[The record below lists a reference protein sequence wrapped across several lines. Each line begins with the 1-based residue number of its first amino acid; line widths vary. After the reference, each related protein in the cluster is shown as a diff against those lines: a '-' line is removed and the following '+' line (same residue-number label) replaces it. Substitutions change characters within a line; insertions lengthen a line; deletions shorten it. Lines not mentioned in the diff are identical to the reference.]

1 MRLAATTVVRNVPA
15 DVSSGRLI
23 ILEVSNERTRVVEEV
38 RLSENP
44 YRSRD
49 LNPRGGTR
57 GLRAVAFCG
66 DRIVVADA
74 TRVLSLDSSRAV
86 TSELSHPWLGLI
98 HAVLPDPDGVWVVS
112 TSADAVVRLDWSG
125 EVVGVVRPVDLAD
138 IVEALGLPSADPL
151 SAGRFD
157 DPSALQG
164 RPHGLTHLNCAILTS
179 DAMIVGLGRALVRD
193 RAGQAALDAY
203 RQGNWT
209 APPGS
214 WRARHAIVRVPFASL
229 ANDPPA
235 VLWQQPVAT
244 MPGHEVWLEGPR
256 IWTIDSGGSALIAI
270 EDSRQVSRIPVAGSF
285 PRGLVDVGAGLV
297 VVATQHPLTVHII
310 DLATGRTVGRHPLAS
325 DEDESITCLT
335 RCPEGW

>member
-44 YRSRD
+44 YRSLD

-74 TRVLSLDSSRAV
+74 TRVLSLDGSRAV

-98 HAVLPDPDGVWVVS
+98 HAVLPDPDGVWVVA

-125 EVVGVVRPVDLAD
+125 EVVGVVRPVDLAGPSRRWGCRRL
-138 IVEALGLPSADPL
+138 IRCRPVGLTTRAPCGST
-151 SAGRFD
+151 
-157 DPSALQG
+157 
-164 RPHGLTHLNCAILTS
+164 HGLTHLNCAILTS
-179 DAMIVGLGRALVRD
+179 DAMIVGRRRSSAYRAGRAGRLSE
-193 RAGQAALDAY
+193 GQ
-203 RQGNWT
+203 RT
-209 APPGS
+209 APPGG
-214 WRARHAIVRVPFASL
+214 RARHAIVRVPASS
-229 ANDPPA
+229 NDPPA

-244 MPGHEVWLEGPR
+244 MPGHEV
-256 IWTIDSGGSALIAI
+256 
-270 EDSRQVSRIPVAGSF
+270 
-285 PRGLVDVGAGLV
+285 
-297 VVATQHPLTVHII
+297 
-310 DLATGRTVGRHPLAS
+310 
-325 DEDESITCLT
+325 
-335 RCPEGW
+335 